1 MNKRK
6 ANQVMMIAVFLLIAI
21 LACIL
26 QVKNWKKAEPISVEQ
41 IFTTEG
47 D

>member
-1 MNKRK
+1 
-6 ANQVMMIAVFLLIAI
+6 MMIAVFLLIAI

-26 QVKNWKKAEPISVEQ
+26 QVKNWKKAEPIRVGQ
-41 IFTTEG
+41 IFSTEG